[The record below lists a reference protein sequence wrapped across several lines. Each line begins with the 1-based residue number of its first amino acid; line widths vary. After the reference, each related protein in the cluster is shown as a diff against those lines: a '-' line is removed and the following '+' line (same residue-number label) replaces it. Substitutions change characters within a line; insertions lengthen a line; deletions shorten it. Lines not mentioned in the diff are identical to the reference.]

1 MYDILGLNRLLHWI
15 QISVKSIIKS
25 NQGYSSK
32 YILGKDTY
40 LLLLIQLWHNK
51 KNPRISKVFQLYK
64 VVVIVLLLPGHQN
77 PPDLYGIWD
86 SFVLPDLEKNAKNLY
101 LCIYFSIFFYSSNNS
116 LLDKAP
122 NNNLVGCVIQKRSH
136 TIKGFLVSPFFFRFY
151 GIKNGSSDQEI
162 SEGADNKAE
171 SSNVLLLHN
180 LIELG
185 GSLFHWPS
193 SYLKPAS
200 LVPDIIC

>member
-1 MYDILGLNRLLHWI
+1 M
-15 QISVKSIIKS
+15 
-25 NQGYSSK
+25 
-32 YILGKDTY
+32 
-40 LLLLIQLWHNK
+40 
-51 KNPRISKVFQLYK
+51 
-64 VVVIVLLLPGHQN
+64 LPGLEKRMRN
-77 PPDLYGIWD
+77 IYT
-86 SFVLPDLEKNAKNLY
+86 FVL
-101 LCIYFSIFFYSSNNS
+101 CSISFNSSNNS
-116 LLDKAP
+116 VLYKAP
-122 NNNLVGCVIQKRSH
+122 NNLVGCVIQKRSH